1 MNTKKIILINASKI
15 YFGIVLFFF
24 LMKFLNLEQITEF
37 RLLNFIFVFWGSNNA
52 IKKNIFTNHE
62 NDYVKN
68 LYVGFATSFLAIIL
82 LGLSLNIYLSFIDPT
97 LISTIENLKIWGS
110 NLNPILI
117 TFAILIEGISSSLIC
132 TFILMQYWKKYKTVS
147 PN

>member
-24 LMKFLNLEQITEF
+24 LMKFFNLEGVTEL
-37 RLLNFIFVFWGSNNA
+37 RLLNFIFVFWGINSA
-52 IKKNIFTNHE
+52 LKKNIFTNHE
-62 NDYVKN
+62 NDYIQN
-68 LYVGFATSFLAIIL
+68 LYVGFATSFMAIIL

-97 LISTIENLKIWGS
+97 LIATIEDLKIWGS

-117 TFAILIEGISSSLIC
+117 TFAIFIEGISSSLIC
-132 TFILMQYWKKYKTVS
+132 TFILMQYWKKYKTV
-147 PN
+147 NNV